1 MPKLRQT
8 DEQKQNTYLIAN
20 IKRGMDIW
28 GISKEQLAKRTDIS
42 LATLYNRLND
52 PETFH
57 LYELRRI
64 ARSLHTTV
72 EELMRVS

>member
-1 MPKLRQT
+1 MPRL
-8 DEQKQNTYLIAN
+8 KQ
-20 IKRGMDIW
+20 
-28 GISKEQLAKRTDIS
+28 SKEQLAKRTDIS

-64 ARSLHTTV
+64 ARLLHTTV